1 MRKARFTEEQ
11 MVAIIREADREPVSV
26 VAKRHGISEQTI
38 YTWRKRF
45 GGFQTNDIRRL
56 KQLEVENAR
65 LKKLVA
71 ERDLKDRDHE
81 GSRRKKLVSVPA
93 RRRQVA
99 YSRER
104 GLSARRACTL
114 FKVARSALSY
124 QGRKP
129 VRDASVIE
137 RMRELSAQYPRYG
150 YRRIRIFLGRDG
162 YRMSPGRA
170 YRLWRAAGLQLP
182 RKRPKKR
189 LAAARSRPQ
198 APCGPNQVWSYDFV
212 FDHCA
217 NGQQLKCLT
226 VTDEFTKEGLAIDVD
241 GRIRSARV
249 IEVLSRLVST
259 RGTPAFLRSDN
270 GPEFVSK
277 ALLSWIVAQGI
288 GTALIEPGKPWQNG
302 VTESFN
308 GKFRDECLS
317 LEWFRSR
324 AEAKVIIETWRRH
337 YNEVRPHSNLGYLT
351 PNEFA
356 AQAARLAPCNA
367 TGRGA
372 AVNGASAP
380 RPVAEPSPRGQMQ
393 PAREAISS

>member
-1 MRKARFTEEQ
+1 
-11 MVAIIREADREPVSV
+11 
-26 VAKRHGISEQTI
+26 
-38 YTWRKRF
+38 
-45 GGFQTNDIRRL
+45 
-56 KQLEVENAR
+56 
-65 LKKLVA
+65 
-71 ERDLKDRDHE
+71 
-81 GSRRKKLVSVPA
+81 VSVPA

-114 FKVARSALSY
+114 FSVARSALSY
-124 QGRKP
+124 QARKAAK
-129 VRDASVIE
+129 DAAVVE
-137 RMRELSAQYPRYG
+137 RMKELSAHYPRYG
-150 YRRIRIFLGRDG
+150 YRRVRIFLARDG

-170 YRLWRAAGLQLP
+170 YRLWRTARLQVP

-189 LAAARSRPQ
+189 VAAVRPRPQ
-198 APCGPNQVWSYDFV
+198 VPCGPNQVWSYDFV

-241 GRIRSARV
+241 GRICSARV
-249 IEVLSRLVST
+249 VEVLSRLVSA
-259 RGTPAFLRSDN
+259 RGTPTFLRSDN

-324 AEAKVIIETWRRH
+324 AEAKVIIEAWRRH
-337 YNEVRPHSNLGYLT
+337 YNEVRPHSSLGYLT
-351 PNEFA
+351 PNQFV
-356 AQAARLAPCNA
+356 ARGVRAAPCSA
-367 TGRGA
+367 TGRDA

-380 RPVAEPSPRGQMQ
+380 RPVAEPSPWGQMQ
-393 PAREAISS
+393 PAREAVSS